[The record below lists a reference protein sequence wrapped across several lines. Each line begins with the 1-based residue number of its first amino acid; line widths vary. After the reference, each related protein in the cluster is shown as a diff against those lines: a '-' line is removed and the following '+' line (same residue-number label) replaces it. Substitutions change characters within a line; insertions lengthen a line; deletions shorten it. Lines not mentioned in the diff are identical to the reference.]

1 MNEYDDALSARLR
14 ALPREKVPPAQAWEA
29 VSRGLDAA
37 ATSAPSPRPRRRR
50 LLAGAGLALAATLAA
65 VAVLPRL
72 SPPPPPEPEPEFSH
86 LRVQADAMVRQYRI
100 ALQSLPAAPAMPE
113 VAPALAELDRSA
125 AEIRAALDENPG
137 SAFLVG
143 QLQRTYA
150 KRLELT
156 RQAARDAAFAST

>member
-1 MNEYDDALSARLR
+1 MNEHDDALSARLR
-14 ALPREKVPPAQAWEA
+14 ALPREMVPPAQAWEA

-37 ATSAPSPRPRRRR
+37 ATPAPRPWRGRRR
-50 LLAGAGLALAATLAA
+50 LLAGAGMALAATLAG

-72 SPPPPPEPEPEFSH
+72 LSPLPAPEPEPSQ
-86 LRVQADAMVRQYRI
+86 LRVQADAMAQQYRV
-100 ALQSLPAAPAMPE
+100 ALQSLPAAAPAPE

-125 AEIRAALDENPG
+125 AEIHAALDESPG
-137 SAFLVG
+137 SAFLIG

-156 RQAARDAAFAST
+156 RQVARDAAFASS